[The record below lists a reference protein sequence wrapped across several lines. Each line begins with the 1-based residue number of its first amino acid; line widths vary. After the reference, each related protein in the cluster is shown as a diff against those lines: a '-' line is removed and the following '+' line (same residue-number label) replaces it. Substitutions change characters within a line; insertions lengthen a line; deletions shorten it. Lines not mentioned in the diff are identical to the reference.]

1 MAAGRT
7 LAGIPDEVPL
17 LTRAASR
24 RCCGQPPRSAFGL
37 HLAFAAER
45 RYVGRAGAVVSRRIQ
60 NPCREKRSCRM
71 GAWGELAFDNDT
83 SNDWAYGLEE
93 VNNLTLVE
101 SALAELEAIGA
112 EYLDSNVACNALAAC
127 EVLARLRGNFGY
139 RNEYT
144 EKVDDWV
151 TEHPTQSEKALLQ
164 RAQQAIQR
172 ILSQNS
178 ELRDLWEEGDDD
190 SWRKSVEDLRQRLT
204 S

>member
-1 MAAGRT
+1 
-7 LAGIPDEVPL
+7 
-17 LTRAASR
+17 
-24 RCCGQPPRSAFGL
+24 
-37 HLAFAAER
+37 
-45 RYVGRAGAVVSRRIQ
+45 
-60 NPCREKRSCRM
+60 M